1 MQSSLKKFLTVSLI
15 VVIAAGAA
23 VGGWFLYRTLTGR
36 AAVPEKTAVLSID
49 PATGTYDYGK
59 TFSADLKIDTGGG
72 TIGSV
77 KTTIHFDKDVLEV
90 QSLDDN
96 GSVFKNF
103 AGKAYDNQKGE
114 IRIMASTTDV
124 FGEKHSYKTKSS
136 GSPGQMLKVN
146 FKVKATKGTTTK
158 VSYDKESY
166 VNTLGNKPG
175 DPSYNILKETKGA
188 TYTIGEGGVEGIDP
202 PTNLQAKAA
211 DAQVKK
217 TLNYD
222 DGATSAPVNFNV
234 YRKTAGA
241 SYDKIKTVSEKSYLD
256 KDVTNGTTYSYY
268 VTAVVGN
275 EESNPSNIVSATPQA
290 GGGIDPPENLKA
302 KAGDKQVQLTWEY
315 PQELSGIEYNVY
327 RKSAG
332 DYAKIKTVSEKSYLD
347 KDVINDTTYYYYVTA
362 VVDNKESDPS
372 NEVSATPSGG
382 GAEVLHADIAHNDG
396 EGSATYG
403 RDGKVDYFDYA
414 FLLNVCWGKDP
425 SKWIDPPVDY
435 AKLDSK
441 GNVVIGSDDK
451 IDYAEYAYM
460 LNVEWGKQI
469 TSDK

>member
-1 MQSSLKKFLTVSLI
+1 MQSAPRKFLIISLL
-15 VVIAAGAA
+15 VVIAVGAA
-23 VGGWFLYRTLTGR
+23 AGGWFLYRTLTGR
-36 AAVPEKTAVLSID
+36 AAVPEKNAILSID
-49 PATGTYDYGK
+49 PSSGTYGYGK
-59 TFSADLKIDTGGG
+59 AFSADLKIDTGGG

-77 KTTIHFDKDVLEV
+77 KTTVHFDKDVLEV

-96 GSVFKNF
+96 GSVFRNF

-114 IRIMASTTDV
+114 VRIMASTTDV
-124 FGEKHSYKTKSS
+124 FEKKHSYKTKP
-136 GSPGQMLKVN
+136 GGPPGQMLKVN

-166 VNTLGNKPG
+166 VNTLGDNPA
-175 DPSYNILKETKGA
+175 DPSYNILKETKSA
-188 TYTIGEGGVEGIDP
+188 TYTIGEGEGINP
-202 PTNLQAKAA
+202 PENLKAKAG
-211 DAQVKK
+211 DAQVQL
-217 TLNYD
+217 TWEYNE
-222 DGATSAPVNFNV
+222 ATSAPVSFNV
-234 YRKTAGA
+234 YRKTADA
-241 SYDKIKTVSEKSYLD
+241 SYSKIKTVTEKSYLD
-256 KDVTNGTTYSYY
+256 KNVVNGTTYSYY
-268 VTAVVGN
+268 VTAVIGIGG

-290 GGGIDPPENLKA
+290 GGGINPPENLKA
-302 KAGDKQVQLTWEY
+302 EAGDKQVQLTWEY

-347 KDVINDTTYYYYVTA
+347 KDVANDTTYYYYVTA

-382 GAEVLHADIAHNDG
+382 GVGVLHADIAHNDG

-435 AKLDSK
+435 AKLDDK

-451 IDYAEYAYM
+451 VDYAEYAYM
-460 LNVEWGKQI
+460 LNVEWGKQV